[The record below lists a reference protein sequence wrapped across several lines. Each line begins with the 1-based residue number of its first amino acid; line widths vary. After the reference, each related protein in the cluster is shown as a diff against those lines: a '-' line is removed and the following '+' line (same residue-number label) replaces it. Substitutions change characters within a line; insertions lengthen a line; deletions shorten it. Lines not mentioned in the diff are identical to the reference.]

1 MRPARAPRALPGAGR
16 DRAGRRA
23 AAGHDA
29 GSDPVSDLPLLTV
42 DLDGVICGPPFRV
55 NLGIGRRL
63 IDADAPP
70 PRAFV
75 PPRWLAAPLDHLR
88 FDFRPPLP
96 EAREALSMLSGVRRV
111 VVLTGRRSSPARW
124 LQRHRLDGLV
134 ERVIINDSADASP
147 HFKLRHVQ
155 ALAAAEHIDDDGSTA
170 QLLAERGPARVYVRD
185 WPRNRGLPRPE
196 RVTRVRDLLE
206 LARLLTAPST
216 EGRDAPDAG
225 APSIG

>member
-1 MRPARAPRALPGAGR
+1 M
-16 DRAGRRA
+16 
-23 AAGHDA
+23 
-29 GSDPVSDLPLLTV
+29 SDLPLLTV

-88 FDFRPPLP
+88 FDLRPPLP
-96 EAREALSMLSGVRRV
+96 EAREALAMLSGVRRV

-124 LQRHRLDGLV
+124 LRRHGLDGFV
-134 ERVIINDSADASP
+134 ERMILNDSVDASP
-147 HFKLRHVQ
+147 HFKLRQVR
-155 ALAAAEHIDDDGSTA
+155 ALGAAEHIDDDGSTA
-170 QLLAERGPARVYVRD
+170 QLLAESGPARVYLRD

-196 RVTRVRDLLE
+196 LVTRVADLLE
-206 LARLLTAPST
+206 LARLLTAPAA
-216 EGRDAPDAG
+216 EERGKAPDAD
-225 APSIG
+225 APSIE